1 MIGVPVEVDELSAP
15 DDALGAV
22 LVVEEAAS
30 TLPGSVLGE
39 GVTPQRFSRM
49 PITWSTFVAK
59 RLSDV
64 RIPPLGP
71 RLYCFITSL

>member
-1 MIGVPVEVDELSAP
+1 MG
-15 DDALGAV
+15 V
-22 LVVEEAAS
+22 LVVVGSLFGADTAFAVELVVEKAAS
-30 TLPGSVLGE
+30 ALPASVIGG